1 MKELEQKYD
10 CLIRVTKITR
20 DKGVDGECL
29 VSVIGSRGSNLPGN
43 EIRCMLE
50 RVDTEI
56 RGRSSRA
63 DNEIQQQ
70 YDRNLYAIKSIVS
83 RGN

>member
-1 MKELEQKYD
+1 MNEPEQKYG

-20 DKGVDGECL
+20 DKGVDDECL
-29 VSVIGSRGSNLPGN
+29 VSVIGSRGSNWPGN
-43 EIRCMLE
+43 VIRCMLA

-56 RGRSSRA
+56 RGRSNQA